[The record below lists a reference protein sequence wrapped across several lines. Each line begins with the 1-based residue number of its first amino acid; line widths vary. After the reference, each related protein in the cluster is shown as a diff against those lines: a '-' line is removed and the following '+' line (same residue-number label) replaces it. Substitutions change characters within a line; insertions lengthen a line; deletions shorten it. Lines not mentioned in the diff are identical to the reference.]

1 MILNKK
7 QLHSVIFGA
16 PQIDCNDSVVSC
28 YRFSKKQ
35 IARIAS
41 SSQDF
46 AMKAKSTSSVRLDFY
61 TDSEYLA
68 FSYAN
73 AQKAG
78 SRPWYYFSLYVNG
91 KRFAIFGE
99 EQLTKTANTQ
109 RFELPAGEKRIT
121 LFFPNLFR
129 ADILS
134 LELSDGAS
142 VTPFTPKRRIIF
154 HGDSITQ
161 GYDAKDPA
169 TSYVNRLAIAWD
181 AEIINYGIGGAMFD
195 TQVIDEENVPDA
207 DLIFVSYG
215 TNDWRH
221 RASFQDFSINCKTF
235 FEKIA
240 SVHPNI
246 PVVAILPI
254 WRQNYKDEFPV
265 GDFME
270 ARQEIARIAKETVNA
285 NVIDLWQD
293 MPQDL
298 MFFTDGLHPNDDGFA
313 YYANGVNNKIKEQH
327 VL

>member
-78 SRPWYYFSLYVNG
+78 SRPWYYFSLYVNE
-91 KRFAIFGE
+91 KPFAIFGE

-142 VTPFTPKRRIIF
+142 ITPFTPKRRIIF

-161 GYDAKDPA
+161 GYDSKDPA
-169 TSYVNRLAIAWD
+169 LSYVNRLAIAWD
-181 AEIINYGIGGAMFD
+181 AEIINYGIGGATFNAK
-195 TQVIDEENVPDA
+195 VIDETIVPKADA
-207 DLIFVSYG
+207 VFVSYG
-215 TNDWRH
+215 TNDWKTRP
-221 RASFQDFSINCKTF
+221 SFQLFVTGCTDFFK
-235 FEKIA
+235 KVA
-240 SVHPNI
+240 SVYPNLS
-246 PVVAILPI
+246 VVTILPI
-254 WRQNYKDEFPV
+254 WRFNYKDEYPV
-265 GDFME
+265 GDFMA
-270 ARQEIARIAKETVNA
+270 ARQEIARIAKATANA

-293 MPQDL
+293 IPQDL

>member
-78 SRPWYYFSLYVNG
+78 SRPGYYFSLDVNE
-91 KRFAIFGE
+91 KPFARFGAY
-99 EQLTKTANTQ
+99 
-109 RFELPAGEKRIT
+109 PAKKG
-121 LFFPNLFR
+121 FR

-142 VTPFTPKRRIIF
+142 ITPFTPKRRIIF

-161 GYDAKDPA
+161 GYDSKDPA
-169 TSYVNRLAIAWD
+169 LSYVNRLAIAWD
-181 AEIINYGIGGAMFD
+181 AEIINYGIGGATFNAK
-195 TQVIDEENVPDA
+195 VIDETIVPKADA
-207 DLIFVSYG
+207 VFVSYG
-215 TNDWRH
+215 TNDWKTRP
-221 RASFQDFSINCKTF
+221 SFQLFVTGCTDFFK
-235 FEKIA
+235 KVA
-240 SVHPNI
+240 SVYPNLS
-246 PVVAILPI
+246 VVTILPI
-254 WRQNYKDEFPV
+254 WRFNYKDEFPV

-293 MPQDL
+293 IPQDL